1 MIIERLTTEALPRRG
16 RGRGRPVVIVRE
28 RERGRE
34 LREIGIETGK
44 GVVLQTSEYYV
55 RRSAFVEITR
65 HRYV

>member
-1 MIIERLTTEALPRRG
+1 MIIERLTTEVLPRRG

-28 RERGRE
+28 RERE